1 MSSVADKVRDERAAR
16 IILSMIAEPSDPV
29 TGTILATHGGIET
42 LRLAQ
47 SDSPVPGMDTMRT
60 RVWRERL
67 APKLTPDV
75 LARAE
80 GYRQDGMAT
89 LIPGDQH
96 WPTALAD
103 LGDRAPYALWVKGA
117 ASLLSGPLSDRVTIT
132 GSRAA
137 TGYGEHVAG
146 QLAADLSNAEPV
158 IIGGGAYGIE
168 AAAHRSALA
177 AGGQTVA
184 VLAGGIDRRY
194 PAGNAELLD
203 RIGDVGLLVSER
215 PPQSAPTRQMFLA
228 RHRLMAVL
236 SGASVVV
243 EASPRSGALH
253 TASEALALGRGVGAV
268 PGPVTSAASH
278 GTNDMLRHGTASLV
292 ANFGDALRLLDRP
305 TDSTPQPPDRD
316 LTVDRPRPK
325 PPAPSL

>member
-1 MSSVADKVRDERAAR
+1 MNSVADQVRDERAAR
-16 IILSMIAEPSDPV
+16 IILSMIVEPADPA
-29 TGTILATHGGIET
+29 TGGILREHGDIET
-42 LRLAQ
+42 LRLVQ
-47 SDSPVPGMDTMRT
+47 SDGPVPGMDAMRA

-67 APKLTPDV
+67 TPKLTPDV
-75 LARAE
+75 LARAD
-80 GYRQDGMAT
+80 GYRQGGMAT

-96 WPTALAD
+96 WPTVLAD
-103 LGDRAPYALWVKGA
+103 LGDRAPYALWVEGA
-117 ASLLSGPLSDRVTIT
+117 ASLLTGPLSDRVTIT

-146 QLAADLSNAEPV
+146 ELAADLSNAERV

-168 AAAHRSALA
+168 AAAHRGALA
-177 AGGQTVA
+177 AGGHTVA

-194 PAGNAELLD
+194 PAGNAEMLD

-228 RHRLMAVL
+228 RHRLMAAL

-253 TASEALALGRGVGAV
+253 TASEALALGRRVGAV

-278 GTNDMLRHGTASLV
+278 GTNDLLRHATASLV
-292 ANFGDALRLLDRP
+292 ACVSPCQVVRENH
-305 TDSTPQPPDRD
+305 QI
-316 LTVDRPRPK
+316 
-325 PPAPSL
+325 

>member
-1 MSSVADKVRDERAAR
+1 MNSVADQVRDERAAR
-16 IILSMIAEPSDPV
+16 IILSMIVEPADPA
-29 TGTILATHGGIET
+29 TGGILREHGGVDT
-42 LRLAQ
+42 LRLVQ
-47 SDSPVPGMDTMRT
+47 SDGPVPGMDAMRA

-67 APKLTPDV
+67 APRLTSDV
-75 LARAE
+75 LARADVS
-80 GYRQDGMAT
+80 RQGGMAT

-103 LGDRAPYALWVKGA
+103 LGDRAPYALWVEGA
-117 ASLLSGPLSDRVTIT
+117 ASLLTGPLSDRVTIT

-137 TGYGEHVAG
+137 THYGEHVAG
-146 QLAADLSNAEPV
+146 ELAADLSNAERV

-177 AGGQTVA
+177 AGGHTVA

-194 PAGNAELLD
+194 PAGNAEMLD

-228 RHRLMAVL
+228 RHRLMAAL

-278 GTNDMLRHGTASLV
+278 GTNDLLRGATASLV
-292 ANFGDALRLLDRP
+292 ANVGDVIRLLDRT
-305 TDSTPQPPDRD
+305 TDSTPQPPAHDHA
-316 LTVDRPRPK
+316 LGRPRPT

>member
-1 MSSVADKVRDERAAR
+1 
-16 IILSMIAEPSDPV
+16 
-29 TGTILATHGGIET
+29 
-42 LRLAQ
+42 
-47 SDSPVPGMDTMRT
+47 MDAMRT

-96 WPTALAD
+96 WPVSLAD
-103 LGDRAPYALWVKGA
+103 LGDRAPYALWAKGA
-117 ASLLSGPLSDRVTIT
+117 TSLLSGPLSDRVTIT

-146 QLAADLSNAEPV
+146 ELAADLSNAERV
-158 IIGGGAYGIE
+158 IVAGGAYGIE
-168 AAAHRSALA
+168 TAAHRSALA

-184 VLAGGIDRRY
+184 VLAGGMDRRY

-228 RHRLMAVL
+228 RHRLMAAL

-292 ANFGDALRLLDRP
+292 ANFGDVLRLLDRASAY
-305 TDSTPQPPDRD
+305 TSRPPARD
-316 LTVDRPRPK
+316 VTLGSPRPT

>member
-1 MSSVADKVRDERAAR
+1 MDAVADQVRDERAAR
-16 IILSMIAEPSDPV
+16 IILSMIAEPADPA
-29 TGTILATHGGIET
+29 TGGTLREHGGIET

-47 SDSPVPGMDTMRT
+47 SDSPIPDMDAMRT

-75 LARAE
+75 LARVD
-80 GYRQDGMAT
+80 GYRQGGMAA

-103 LGDRAPYALWVKGA
+103 LGDRAPYVLWAKGA
-117 ASLLSGPLSDRVTIT
+117 ASLLSGSLSDRVTIT

-137 TGYGEHVAG
+137 THYGEHVAG
-146 QLAADLSNAEPV
+146 ELATCLANAERV

-168 AAAHRSALA
+168 AAAHRGALT

-228 RHRLMAVL
+228 RHRLMA
-236 SGASVVV
+236 
-243 EASPRSGALH
+243 
-253 TASEALALGRGVGAV
+253 
-268 PGPVTSAASH
+268 
-278 GTNDMLRHGTASLV
+278 ASLAV
-292 ANFGDALRLLDRP
+292 KPTGHAALLYEYMFTCTIVFMATMVVRCHHCK
-305 TDSTPQPPDRD
+305 
-316 LTVDRPRPK
+316 VDDNKMRTNMTNGCER
-325 PPAPSL
+325 S